1 MMDTSKSM
9 DFTLKNEIKQVC
21 EFDEKQEIIDFL
33 VDKGYWHDDKA
44 WRYLGDTEN
53 NYSSIGNQQS
63 HPVSSIVEKI
73 VNAFDAI
80 LMNAGKEMGIDLY
93 NILNPAKTKEHILRY
108 IRESNSTVSDV
119 KKVKNNLS
127 KLVAISLTGAKSP
140 NNPNVTI
147 ADRGEGQTP
156 DSLPDT
162 ILSLGKSNKIRI
174 PIVQGKH
181 NMGGSGVAKFTDLQ
195 VIITRRNPA
204 LNDSKSPRNNQWAF
218 TVIRRTPPTGNM
230 RSSVVEYLAPIGSN
244 SNPKKGSV
252 LGFDAD
258 TFPIMPNATALCGTE
273 AEYGTLIKL
282 YDYEVGPYKS
292 SILLDNSL
300 GHAIKMRLP
309 RMTLPV
315 RFCEFRSYR
324 AQGSKNIFADG
335 LLDYFS
341 DSRKGDLEDGFPTHT
356 TIKVHGETLSCST
369 YVFKRGTLTKF
380 LRGTGVIFSLNGQT
394 HAMLDKAIYSR
405 KRLKLNEIK
414 DDTLTIVDCSH
425 LTNAAIEKLFMNS
438 RDRLVDSPFAEDVKK
453 ELENYLV
460 YEANLKQLNETRI
473 QEMINKNMADNK
485 PLADALKKV
494 VKNTEVLNQL
504 LDLGID
510 IPGDEGIGS
519 GDNEGEG
526 NGNENFVGKDTPTFF
541 RFYGQHDN
549 YLFKGKNQEGKKSR
563 IKFETDANN
572 DLFTRDGS
580 DWKFQLTLLQS
591 DWELISLDYSL
602 NLNNGNA
609 WLTFNLPNAYK
620 ENDIVKCRFDVKS
633 DEADEIF
640 SNVFE
645 LTIVKPTVSS
655 GGGGGNNQTGNTGGN
670 GTGNIPSK
678 SKLKLP
684 NIVTITKDDWEDKQF
699 NSKRVI
705 RIIDSIDSLT
715 FMFNADNTVLKS
727 EVSSTRKSL
736 KELTKNKFIYGMTML
751 GLAGYSLVKE
761 DDENSK
767 GFNSVEDVEKICEA
781 YAPFIIPTLNML
793 NAINGEE
800 D

>member
-1 MMDTSKSM
+1 MITLNSLNI
-9 DFTLKNEIKQVC
+9 TLKEVKQVC
-21 EFDEKQEIIDFL
+21 EFEEKQEIISFL
-33 VDKGYWHDDKA
+33 VKKGYWQDDKA

-73 VNAFDAI
+73 VNSFDAI

-93 NILNPAKTKEHILRY
+93 NILDPAKTKENILRY
-108 IRESNSTVSDV
+108 IRKSDSTVSDV
-119 KKVKNNLS
+119 KKVKNDLS

-181 NMGGSGVAKFTDLQ
+181 NMGGSGVAKFTDIQ
-195 VIITRRNPA
+195 VIITRRNPS
-204 LNDSKSPRNNQWAF
+204 LNDSTSPRNKQWAF

-230 RSSVVEYLAPIGSN
+230 RSSVVEYLAPIGSDI
-244 SNPKKGSV
+244 NPKKGSV
-252 LGFDAD
+252 LGFNAD
-258 TFPIMPNATALCGTE
+258 TFPIMPNSTALCGTE
-273 AEYGTLIKL
+273 VEYGTLIKL

-300 GHAIKMRLP
+300 GHAIKIRLP

-315 RFCEFRSYR
+315 RFCEFRAYR
-324 AQGSKNIFADG
+324 AQGSKNVFADG

-369 YVFKRGTLTKF
+369 YVFKCGTLSKF

-453 ELENYLV
+453 ELENYLA
-460 YEANLKQLNETRI
+460 YEASLKQLNEARI

-494 VKNTEVLNQL
+494 VKNTKVLNQL

-510 IPGDEGIGS
+510 LPVDEGSGS
-519 GDNEGEG
+519 GNTEGVG
-526 NGNENFVGKDTPTFF
+526 NGTENFVGKDIPTFF
-541 RFYGQHDN
+541 RFYGQHDDYVFN
-549 YLFKGKNQEGKKSR
+549 GKNQEGKKSR
-563 IKFETDANN
+563 IKFITDANN
-572 DLFTRDGS
+572 NLFTREGS
-580 DWKFQLTLLQS
+580 DWKCQLTLLKS
-591 DWELISLDYSL
+591 DRELISLDYSL

-609 WLTFNLPNAYK
+609 WLTFNLPKTYK

-655 GGGGGNNQTGNTGGN
+655 GGGGTQTGNTGGN
-670 GTGNIPSK
+670 GTENTPSK

-684 NIVTITKDDWEDKQF
+684 NIVTVTKDDWEDNQF

-705 RIIDSIDSLT
+705 RIIDSVDSLT

-727 EVSSTRKSL
+727 ELSSTRKSL

-793 NAINGEE
+793 NAINGDE